1 MHADEFLLERPTP
14 CSAAAASLGA
24 DKASLEQQLQGV
36 LAAERELT
44 AHLRETHAA
53 IEGQLTALRDQLQ
66 VGCCRWGRG
75 EREDTGLRC
84 QGVKDVLIPVYG
96 GHLSWQGERCVRTEV

>member
-1 MHADEFLLERPTP
+1 MLVLMGNGLSRQLERVQDYVVARRSDAMRFVLSKRTLPVPSTACPTS
-14 CSAAAASLGA
+14 CRAAAASLGA

-66 VGCCRWGRG
+66 VGAG
-75 EREDTGLRC
+75 EG
-84 QGVKDVLIPVYG
+84 Q
-96 GHLSWQGERCVRTEV
+96 RTQR